1 MRRAILVFG
10 AIGGLGVP
18 LAFVLL
24 GWVFQ
29 MVAPDARAWL
39 RDVEWPLWPMSRMFA
54 DDPERRHW
62 LYLLPAAIL
71 SNALIY
77 AAIGALSAWGR
88 RFVPA
93 FGGAL
98 VAAIAVLVAAQR
110 GFGTSTAGLAIAV
123 AFAVTGLLL
132 HHRSGGRGRV
142 LPAGDAS

>member
-1 MRRAILVFG
+1 MRRATLVFG

-24 GWVFQ
+24 GWIFQ
-29 MVAPDARAWL
+29 MVAPDARAGL
-39 RDVEWPLWPMSRMFA
+39 RDVEWPLWPMARMFA
-54 DDPERRHW
+54 DDPAGRHW
-62 LYLLPAAIL
+62 LYLPLAAIL

-93 FGGAL
+93 FGAAL
-98 VAAIAVLVAAQR
+98 VAAIAILVAVQR
-110 GFGTSTAGLAIAV
+110 GFGASATGLAIAV

-132 HHRSGGRGRV
+132 HHRSGGRARI
-142 LPAGDAS
+142 LPPGDAS